1 MMLLLPERNV
11 PNKAEMSERMKEWN
25 FREKQCFETGQ
36 TTHLSVG
43 TKGKVQT
50 TRNMKGS
57 TIKLKFL
64 RKNIFGLA
72 AMIETSPIEV
82 HRNVPNSSI
91 TQKRRVNSDIHITK
105 RNLNLVMWIKL
116 A

>member
-1 MMLLLPERNV
+1 
-11 PNKAEMSERMKEWN
+11 
-25 FREKQCFETGQ
+25 
-36 TTHLSVG
+36 
-43 TKGKVQT
+43 
-50 TRNMKGS
+50 
-57 TIKLKFL
+57 
-64 RKNIFGLA
+64 
-72 AMIETSPIEV
+72 MIETSTIEV